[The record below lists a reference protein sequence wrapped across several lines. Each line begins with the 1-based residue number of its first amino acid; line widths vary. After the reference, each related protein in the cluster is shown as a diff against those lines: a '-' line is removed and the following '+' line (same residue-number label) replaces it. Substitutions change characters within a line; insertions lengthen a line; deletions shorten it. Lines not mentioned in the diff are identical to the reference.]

1 MKLKKLKF
9 IDSKRYRRGVD
20 MDVKNQLLTV
30 ALKKGQAADYPAM
43 RAEIYEAGYDP
54 VEWFALEKGK
64 LKTTPFAKPQK

>member
-1 MKLKKLKF
+1 MKF

-64 LKTTPFAKPQK
+64 LKTTPFAKPEK

>member
-30 ALKKGQAADYPAM
+30 ALKKGQTADYPAM
-43 RAEIYEAGYDP
+43 RAEIYAAGYDP

-64 LKTTPFAKPQK
+64 LKTTPFAKPKK

>member
-30 ALKKGQAADYPAM
+30 ALKKGQTADYPAM
-43 RAEIYEAGYDP
+43 GAEIYAAGYDL

-64 LKTTPFAKPQK
+64 LKTTPFAKPKK